1 MAITVPRQ
9 WKLSEGDADCEVITN
24 PTAGN
29 WLVAVVAVRVV
40 NLATT
45 EEIPEIT
52 VGDFARGPWELIH
65 TDTQWAASTHA
76 GAFMR
81 MEVWVCPSVRYEGW
95 PWLAVYSAARQIL
108 AFDAGS
114 HEIVVAEVAGMTG
127 RPTVDS
133 VTPVTA
139 TAATSLSIPIPAPS
153 GGAECFMLAG
163 AAIDVNSA
171 TLTATGSGFTALQ
184 QLGVGAP
191 DLKLGPQWKITTT
204 AQTAT
209 WTSSAAADW
218 VGVAVALRTTG
229 TAVAQPNPNW
239 PATSL
244 QIGLGYDLSTPL
256 GKVAWTDQTAR
267 FLGMDAD
274 RGVQAELG
282 TTEQGSGV
290 VVIDNRDG
298 AYTTRP
304 VATASATA
312 AGTTT
317 TIKVPSTTAPLN
329 VGDFF
334 RIELANT
341 DGDLKELNVFQVT
354 GLSTAG
360 GTTTVT
366 FKRADGTPGGA
377 KVATATGDVYAGV
390 KVDLYTPWRLVMTW
404 QGTAY
409 VVASGWLRDLAVSY
423 RDAAWAQTES
433 TSGDA
438 VESLTAINP
447 SALRGEI
454 LRRFPMAYWPLDDA
468 SGSGYAANA
477 SGTTSDVLMERTSKW
492 GAGQAQADF
501 GQSTQDVASIE
512 LQPNFKTSVRGDDGT
527 GWGQTG
533 GVAADLA
540 TKGYALVGSSRW
552 FPSLANGV
560 TITGLALV
568 VDPNADAILNAT
580 ADPAVVTIRNANAG
594 GGARGGV
601 FRLQVSRTTLKASI
615 TKWDKTTHAQT
626 TTADLGVLQIA
637 GADWRSWALV
647 LTQTTWAVYVDGLL
661 QGSGSCNLPATWTGI
676 NIGGE
681 ADSFG
686 AGRTW
691 GATHA
696 HIAVFARALT
706 SSEINN
712 LHNAG
717 TEGFVS
723 GEEVGSRIQKKLSTT
738 GWSGT
743 RIIGNA
749 YSPFV
754 GPEGSAGGTVT
765 DLANEAVG
773 YEDAL
778 FFADAAGQLQYRSRS
793 MADQQRT
800 RVVFGD
806 NTAGG
811 EIPYR
816 PGWKPSFNPSFV
828 YNKITVSQ
836 FGPYGLSSNNVIEDV
851 LSSSKY
857 GTRGPLSRETRL
869 GNGERAW
876 HLANWL
882 LGRYAWPQ
890 QRVETI
896 TISAHA
902 YPAAWP
908 TVLGI
913 EVGDLVTVM
922 RRQIGAPA
930 LAVPCRVLK
939 VAPSIEYGAS
949 VDASVTLTLGSAPPQ
964 VPICSDSVYG
974 TVGGKVLAL

>member
-1 MAITVPRQ
+1 MAVTVPQQ
-9 WKLSEGDADCEVITN
+9 WRLSEGDADCEVITN

-29 WLVAVVAVRVV
+29 WLVAVVAIRTVG
-40 NLATT
+40 LSDQ
-45 EEIPEIT
+45 EEIPVIT
-52 VGDFARGPWELIH
+52 VGDVARNPWELIH
-65 TDTQWAASTHA
+65 TDTTWAASTHT

-81 MEVWVCPSVRYEGW
+81 MEVWVCPAVHYEGW

-114 HEIVVAEVAGMTG
+114 HEVIIGEVAGMTG

-133 VTPVTA
+133 VTNVTA
-139 TAATSLSIPIPAPS
+139 TAATSLSISIPAPS

-163 AAIDVNSA
+163 AAMDVNSA

-184 QLGVGAP
+184 QLGVGSP
-191 DLKLGPQWKITTT
+191 DLKLAPQWKVATT

-209 WTSSAAADW
+209 WTSTAAADW
-218 VGVAVALRTTG
+218 AGVAVALRTTG
-229 TAVAQPNPNW
+229 TAVTQPNPNW
-239 PATSL
+239 PGTSL

-256 GKVAWTDQTAR
+256 GKIPWTDQTSR

-274 RGVQAELG
+274 RGIQAELG

-290 VVIDNRDG
+290 VILDNADG
-298 AYTTRP
+298 AYTTRD
-304 VATASATA
+304 VAESATATA

-317 TIKVPSTTAPLN
+317 TIKVAAGTTPLT

-334 RIELANT
+334 RIFKA
-341 DGDLKELNVFQVT
+341 GGALKELNVFQIT
-354 GLSTAG
+354 GLSTAA
-360 GTTTVT
+360 GTTTIT
-366 FKRADGTPGGA
+366 FQRADGTAGGA
-377 KVATATGDVYAGV
+377 KAATASGDVYAGV

-404 QGTAY
+404 QGTPY
-409 VVASGWLRDLAVSY
+409 VVASGWLRDLAVNY

-438 VESLTAINP
+438 IESLTAINP

-454 LRRFPMAYWPLDDA
+454 LRRAPTHYWPLSDA

-477 SGTTSDVLMERTSKW
+477 SGTTADVLTERTSKW
-492 GAGQAQADF
+492 GAGSATADF
-501 GQSTQDVASIE
+501 GQSTQDVASIAT
-512 LQPNFKTSVRGDDGT
+512 QPNYKTSLRGDDGS
-527 GWGQTG
+527 GWGQSG
-533 GVAADLA
+533 GLAADLA
-540 TKGYALVGSSRW
+540 TKGYALVGQSAN
-552 FPSLANGV
+552 FPSMATGI
-560 TITGLALV
+560 TITGYSLTPDSETA
-568 VDPNADAILNAT
+568 PILNAG

-601 FRLQVSRTTLKASI
+601 FRLQISRSSLKAAI
-615 TKWDKTTHAQT
+615 TKWDKATHAT
-626 TTADLGVLQIA
+626 SVTGDLGTTQIA
-637 GADWRSWALV
+637 SASWTAWALV
-647 LTQTTWAVYVDGLL
+647 LTQTTWKVYVQGIL
-661 QGSGSCNLPATWTGI
+661 QGSGSCNLPANWTGI
-676 NIGGE
+676 NVGGE

-686 AGRTW
+686 AGRSW
-691 GATHA
+691 GAIHA
-696 HIAVFARALT
+696 HVAVFGRQLT
-706 SSEINN
+706 
-712 LHNAG
+712 G
-717 TEGFVS
+717 TEIANLNYSGTQGYIS
-723 GEEVGSRIQKKLSTT
+723 GEYVGSRIQKKLSTT

-743 RIIGNA
+743 RIIGNT
-749 YSPFV
+749 YSPLV
-754 GPEGSAGGTVT
+754 GPEADGGGTVT
-765 DLANEAVG
+765 DLANDVAG
-773 YEDAL
+773 YEDAA
-778 FFADAAGQLQYRSRS
+778 FFADAAGQLQYRARS

-828 YNKITVSQ
+828 YNKVTISQ
-836 FGPYGLSSNNVIEDV
+836 FSAEGVTSDNVIEDV
-851 LSSSKY
+851 ASRVRY

-869 GNGERAW
+869 GSPERAW

-882 LGRYAWPQ
+882 LARYAFPR
-890 QRVETI
+890 QRIESI

-902 YPAAWP
+902 NPAAWP

-922 RRQIGAPA
+922 RRQIGAPP
-930 LAVPCRVLK
+930 LAIACRVLK

-949 VDASVTLTLGSAPPQ
+949 VDASVTLTLGAAPPQ
-964 VPICSDSVYG
+964 VPICGDAVYG
-974 TVGGKVLAL
+974 TIGGKVLAL